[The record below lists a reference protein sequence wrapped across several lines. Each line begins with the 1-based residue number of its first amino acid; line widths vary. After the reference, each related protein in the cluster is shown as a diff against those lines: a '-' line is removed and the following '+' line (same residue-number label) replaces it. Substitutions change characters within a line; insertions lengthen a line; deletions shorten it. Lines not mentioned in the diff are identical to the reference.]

1 MTSVKVAVRVRPIN
15 QREHDLDSKFIIQMD
30 GRKTTITNL
39 KIPEHLQEGDS
50 GRELMRHK
58 EFTFDFSFWSVLRTD
73 PHFASQ
79 EQVFKCLG
87 VDVVTSAYDGY
98 NACVFAYGQTGSGKS
113 YTMMGNPG
121 DQGLIPRICENL
133 FSKMTDEDT
142 NYRTE
147 VSYLEIYNEKV
158 RDLLKQQSPNKA
170 MHNLRVREHPIEGP
184 YVQDLSKHVVS
195 DFSDIKDLMDR
206 GNSIRTTAST
216 NMNDVSSRSHAIFTI
231 VFTQAKFS
239 DDMPCEMS
247 SKIHLVDLA
256 GSERADASGATGQR
270 LKEGA
275 SINKSLVTLG
285 SVISVLADISTH
297 KHEKKTFIP
306 YRDSV
311 LTWLLKDSLGGNSR
325 TIMIATISPADVN
338 YAETLSTLRYANR
351 AKNIINRPTV
361 NEDPNVRLIRELRE
375 EIARLKAMMGG
386 NIDSISTPKVQ
397 EKLHENEARVK
408 VLTEEWAGKWN
419 EAAKILKDQNVAVRR
434 EGMGVVLDSKLPH
447 LIGID
452 DDILSTGIMLYHL
465 KEGRTSVGRGDAEDS
480 QDIVIAGVDVERYH
494 CWIENTDGEVTLY
507 PVDDAL
513 CAVNGNVINE
523 PTKLT
528 QGAVILLGKT
538 NMFRYNNP
546 AEAEKLKSEL
556 KNCGLSLSRTS
567 LLSKSMSDLYR
578 STENLSLMSVGF
590 ELEQARNE
598 DLQKIEE
605 KRLQINLLEKKYSKA
620 EEERQSKQSQLE
632 RDLEEKQYELQ
643 RLEISLQKKKQQLL
657 DSQKHK
663 TVHIDEMLKELDEKE
678 KKLREEAQESI
689 KKLKKEIKVL
699 QESGRQKTASQQEQ
713 IDQLVCEE
721 SAVEEEFQTASQ
733 DLQTQITAQQNSLSK
748 SEKLAEENQAE
759 LSRVQEEF
767 NSKRDTMLEQ
777 NGELKNLYQKEHES
791 YLEANKQFRKEEE
804 EMKSRWQR
812 PLEDIAGSN
821 QTIEEAWHDLR
832 EHEEELRKKLNQ
844 CQDNEE
850 RDQLLVEQD
859 ELEKARELLKEEEE
873 ITSHKEKLL
882 LDQIEREM
890 EKFEENKDQ
899 VLGELALKRDN
910 IVVSKDENLC
920 HLHSALKEREKI
932 KHKLKREISHSEHE
946 VEKLKTSLKSLC
958 EDKDIRGDE
967 IKQRKRSLQ
976 ENMASGQKSQELA
989 VMDLKAKVVKV
1000 EENLQEELCHLKSER
1015 ERLLK
1020 QKSSE
1025 VNITDTEDPT
1035 LQCQL
1040 KEVEDLKAKLEL
1052 TEQELEERWK
1062 MFDEQRNAEL
1072 DKIEFERLKLQEL
1085 EHQERINALV
1095 EQEVKRRLFEE
1106 KKQREN
1112 LRKQEREKERQ
1123 ERDLEIQ
1130 KLKEQHS
1137 REIKQLKAK
1146 FEADQ
1151 EMSRHSSMTS
1161 LHTRSNPYGSGM
1173 SPSNGSSTDQLSR
1186 ARSSS
1191 SVTGTGSYSGSFLES
1206 FRIRIS
1212 IPTYRLHGYG
1222 SDTHYEYE
1230 VKIAVDEDVWSIY
1243 RRYSRFRQLHQDM
1256 KKKFP
1261 EVSQLAFPPRKIL
1274 FSRSDK
1280 VVAERRK
1287 LLELYLRGLISIFL
1301 KTPSCPLH
1309 SSLCKQPTKQDLC
1322 EYEPFFKRGLFETGK
1337 HSTT

>member
-1 MTSVKVAVRVRPIN
+1 MAGK
-15 QREHDLDSKFIIQMD
+15 
-30 GRKTTITNL
+30 KTTITNL
-39 KIPEHLQEGDS
+39 KIPEHSQEGDS

-58 EFTFDFSFWSVLRTD
+58 EFTFDFSFWSVLKTD

-79 EQVFKCLG
+79 EQVFHCLG
-87 VDVVTSAYDGY
+87 ADVVTSAYDGY

-113 YTMMGNPG
+113 YTMMGNPN
-121 DQGLIPRICENL
+121 DVGLIPRICESL

-158 RDLLKQQSPNKA
+158 RDLLKQQSPNKE
-170 MHNLRVREHPIEGP
+170 MHSLRVREHPIEGP
-184 YVQDLSKHVVS
+184 YVQDLSKHVVN
-195 DFSDIKDLMDR
+195 DFSDIEELMNR

-285 SVISVLADISTH
+285 TVISVLADISTN
-297 KHEKKTFIP
+297 KHEKKNFIP

-338 YAETLSTLRYANR
+338 YGETLSTLRYANR

-375 EIARLKAMMGG
+375 EISRLRSMLGG
-386 NIDSISTPKVQ
+386 NIDSITTPKVQ

-465 KEGRTSVGRGDAEDS
+465 KEGRTCVGRGDAEDS

-494 CWIENTDGEVTLY
+494 CWIENTEGEVTLY

-513 CAVNGNVINE
+513 CAVNGNVVNE

-538 NMFRYNNP
+538 NMFRFNHP
-546 AEAEKLKSEL
+546 AEAEKLKLEL

-567 LLSKSMSDLYR
+567 LLSKSMSDLYK
-578 STENLSLMSVGF
+578 SSENLSLMSVGF
-590 ELEQARNE
+590 ELEQAHNE

-605 KRLQINLLEKKYSKA
+605 KRLQINILEKKYNKA
-620 EEERQSKQSQLE
+620 EDERQSKQSQLE
-632 RDLEEKQYELQ
+632 RELEEKQYELQ
-643 RLEISLQKKKQQLL
+643 RLEISLQKYKQQIL

-663 TVHIDEMLKELDEKE
+663 TGHIDELLQQLNE
-678 KKLREEAQESI
+678 RERI
-689 KKLKKEIKVL
+689 LKKDAQDSITTLKREIKQL
-699 QESGRQKTASQQEQ
+699 QESGRQKVSSRQEQ
-713 IDQLVCEE
+713 VNQLMSEE
-721 SAVEEEFQTASQ
+721 EAVERE
-733 DLQTQITAQQNSLSK
+733 LQAESKELQAQITTHHDLISTNK
-748 SEKLAEENQAE
+748 KTYEENEAE
-759 LSRVQEEF
+759 FVKLQEDFNLQKDIVLERNEVVKKKYQEEHR
-767 NSKRDTMLEQ
+767 K
-777 NGELKNLYQKEHES
+777 YKEADE
-791 YLEANKQFRKEEE
+791 QFRREEE
-804 EMKSRWQR
+804 EMKARWQR
-812 PLEDIAGSN
+812 PLEDIATSN

-832 EHEEELRKKLNQ
+832 EHEEGVRKKLAE

-850 RDQLLVEQD
+850 RDKLLEEQE
-859 ELEKARELLKEEEE
+859 ELENARELLKEEEE
-873 ITSHKEKLL
+873 ITSHKEKVL
-882 LDQIEREM
+882 LDQIEKEM
-890 EKFEENKDQ
+890 EKFEENKKQ
-899 VLGELALKRDN
+899 VLGELSFKRDSV
-910 IVVSKDENLC
+910 VVSEDESLKQ
-920 HLHSALKEREKI
+920 LHVVLKEKESSTQGF
-932 KHKLKREISHSEHE
+932 KREMSYCEHE
-946 VEKLKTSLKSLC
+946 VDRLTAALQSLC
-958 EDKDIRGDE
+958 EEKEFRLKE
-967 IKQRKRSLQ
+967 VNQRKQTLQ
-976 ENMASGQKSQELA
+976 EEMASSREKENLSVKSVE
-989 VMDLKAKVVKV
+989 AKIIQI
-1000 EENLQEELCHLKSER
+1000 EQNLQEELKSIQLER
-1015 ERLLK
+1015 ERLLS
-1020 QKSSE
+1020 QKSPE
-1025 VNITDTEDPT
+1025 VNMIEIEDPS
-1035 LQCQL
+1035 LKNKL
-1040 KEVEDLKAKLEL
+1040 KEVEDLKAKLEM

-1062 MFDEQRNAEL
+1062 LFDEQRNTEL
-1072 DKIEFERLKLQEL
+1072 DKIEFERLKLQQL

-1095 EQEVKRRLFEE
+1095 EQEVKRRMFEE
-1106 KKQREN
+1106 KRQREN
-1112 LRKQEREKERQ
+1112 LRKQEREKEKL

-1137 REIKQLKAK
+1137 RELKQLKAK
-1146 FEADQ
+1146 YESDHDLA
-1151 EMSRHSSMTS
+1151 RHSSMLS
-1161 LHTRSNPYGSGM
+1161 LQTRSNPYGSGM

-1191 SVTGTGSYSGSFLES
+1191 SVSGTGSYSGSFLES
-1206 FRIRIS
+1206 FRVRIG
-1212 IPTYRLHGYG
+1212 IPTFRLHGYG
-1222 SDTHYEYE
+1222 SDTHFEYE
-1230 VKIAVDEDVWSIY
+1230 VKIAVGEEVWSIY

-1261 EVSQLAFPPRKIL
+1261 EVTQFTFPPRKLL

-1287 LLELYLRGLISIFL
+1287 LLEAYLRNLLSIFL
-1301 KTPSCPLH
+1301 KTADCPLH
-1309 SSLCKQPTKQDLC
+1309 PSQCKQLTKQDLC